1 METLILT
8 ITETMNLFSVD
19 QNKKPSFNIGS
30 VKATS
35 KEAPSIFLHAIVTGN
50 KPREEFLEKCSSN
63 LRSFEERVKK
73 QKIQKILILHSLTK
87 IRQWK

>member
-35 KEAPSIFLHAIVTGN
+35 KEAPPFFLHAIVTGN

-73 QKIQKILILHSLTK
+73 QKIQKILILRSLTK